1 MRPQS
6 RSANRSGRPGTDEEL
21 FERKSRELVAPDDEI
36 EAWELDAQDLGD
48 IGLHNGS
55 LNTPGLE

>member
-6 RSANRSGRPGTDEEL
+6 RSASRPSRPATDEDF
-21 FERKSRELVAPDDEI
+21 FERKSRELVVPDDEI

-48 IGLHNGS
+48 IGVDNGGFKA
-55 LNTPGLE
+55 PGFE

>member
-6 RSANRSGRPGTDEEL
+6 RSASRSGHPGTNEEL

-55 LNTPGLE
+55 PNTTGLE